1 MTLANK
7 NVVVTG
13 GSRGLGLGIVE
24 ALVEQDA
31 HVHVVA
37 RDQAGLDEVR
47 GRLGVEVSAAD
58 ITDRAAANRIV
69 AEVRPDILILNAG
82 ALPPMARIDEID
94 WDDFARTWNTDV
106 KGTLFWLQAALNL
119 PLAPGSRVLIG
130 SSGAAEQGSPMSG
143 GYGGAKRMQWLM
155 AKYANGV
162 SDQKKLGIS
171 IQAIVPRQM
180 VRGTGVGGA
189 GSSAYAG
196 AMGITQDEFL
206 ARYPDMPPRS
216 YGDHVVRVL
225 TEPAYESA
233 LAVAIRGDTGATI
246 AEEKAA

>member
-1 MTLANK
+1 
-7 NVVVTG
+7 
-13 GSRGLGLGIVE
+13 
-24 ALVEQDA
+24 
-31 HVHVVA
+31 
-37 RDQAGLDEVR
+37 
-47 GRLGVEVSAAD
+47 
-58 ITDRAAANRIV
+58 
-69 AEVRPDILILNAG
+69 
-82 ALPPMARIDEID
+82 MARIDQIS
-94 WDDFARTWNTDV
+94 WDDFAATWNTDV

-155 AKYANGV
+155 AKYANGL

-171 IQAIVPRQM
+171 IQAVVPRQM

-189 GSSAYAG
+189 GSSGYAR

-206 ARYPDMPPRS
+206 ARYPEMPPRI

-225 TEPAYESA
+225 TDPAYESA

-246 AEEKAA
+246 AEERAA

>member
-1 MTLANK
+1 MKLGNK
-7 NVVVTG
+7 TVLVTG

-24 ALVEQDA
+24 ALAEQGA
-31 HVHVVA
+31 RIHVVA

-47 GRLGVEVSAAD
+47 SRLGVEVSAAD
-58 ITDRAAANRIV
+58 ITDRAAADRIV
-69 AEVRPDILILNAG
+69 AQVRPDVLILNAG
-82 ALPPMARIDEID
+82 AVPPMATLDQIS
-94 WDDFARTWNTDV
+94 WDDFAATWNTDV

-171 IQAIVPRQM
+171 IQAVVPRQM

-189 GSSAYAG
+189 GSSGYAR
-196 AMGITQDEFL
+196 AMGIAQDEFL
-206 ARYPDMPPRS
+206 ARYPDMSPHS
-216 YGDHVVRVL
+216 YGEHVVGVL
-225 TEPAYESA
+225 TDPAYESA